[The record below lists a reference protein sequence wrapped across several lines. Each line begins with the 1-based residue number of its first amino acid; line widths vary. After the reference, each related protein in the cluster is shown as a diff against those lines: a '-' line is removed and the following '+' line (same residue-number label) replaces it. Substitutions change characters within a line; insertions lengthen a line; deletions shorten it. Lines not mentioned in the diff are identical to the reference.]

1 MSTKH
6 CKMQS
11 THCMQV
17 FFGSFR
23 GRGFP
28 LSSAAARPSSAEHQP
43 VHASAELAALVAES
57 LAERHMREEHTEADA
72 AATVS
77 ILSAAHEACRDT
89 GAEAQ
94 KEGHPQRLGSPV
106 PRHLGAKSGEN
117 VAVCA
122 AAATSPAA
130 SSPQP

>member
-1 MSTKH
+1 
-6 CKMQS
+6 MQKS
-11 THCMQV
+11 LCMQV

-43 VHASAELAALVAES
+43 VHESAELAALVAES
-57 LAERHMREEHTEADA
+57 LVERHMREEPTKGDA

-77 ILSAAHEACRDT
+77 SLSDTHKALRET
-89 GAEAQ
+89 GAGAQ
-94 KEGHPQRLGSPV
+94 KEDHSQRMGSPV
-106 PRHLGAKSGEN
+106 PGQLGAKSGQE
-117 VAVCA
+117 VAISA

>member
-1 MSTKH
+1 
-6 CKMQS
+6 
-11 THCMQV
+11 MQV

-57 LAERHMREEHTEADA
+57 LAERHMQGEHTKADA
-72 AATVS
+72 AAPVS
-77 ILSAAHEACRDT
+77 SLSDT
-89 GAEAQ
+89 HKAPRGTGSGAQ
-94 KEGHPQRLGSPV
+94 KEDLSQRLGSPV
-106 PRHLGAKSGEN
+106 PGQPGAKSGQD
-117 VAVCA
+117 VAISA

>member
-1 MSTKH
+1 
-6 CKMQS
+6 
-11 THCMQV
+11 MQV

-57 LAERHMREEHTEADA
+57 LAERHMHQEHTEADA

-77 ILSAAHEACRDT
+77 SLGDIHKAARVT

-94 KEGHPQRLGSPV
+94 KEGHPRRLGNPV
-106 PRHLGAKSGEN
+106 PRHLGAKSGES
-117 VAVCA
+117 VAVSA

-130 SSPQP
+130 SSPRP